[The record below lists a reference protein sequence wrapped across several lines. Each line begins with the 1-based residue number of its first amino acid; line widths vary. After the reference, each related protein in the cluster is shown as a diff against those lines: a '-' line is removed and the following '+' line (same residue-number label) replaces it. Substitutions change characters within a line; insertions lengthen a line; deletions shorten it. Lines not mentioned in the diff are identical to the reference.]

1 MELEQVGATLRSFV
15 SKSGALQAVAAT
27 PLGIVTCD
35 GTGAVFFQET
45 DADEPR
51 EIDVKGVTPAT
62 LDTELKR
69 LPPFVVDE
77 LRGEVHGP
85 LGGLEHVAEG
95 VLSLTR
101 ALGAPSVAM
110 TWPPATDDEIQFV
123 VSGRDG
129 EGVVVVI
136 GDESFTMGEDW
147 PPKRPVV

>member
-1 MELEQVGATLRSFV
+1 MSFVGGARAARRSLKPMELEQVGATLRSFV

-45 DADEPR
+45 DEDEPR
-51 EIDVKGVTPAT
+51 AIDVKDVT
-62 LDTELKR
+62 
-69 LPPFVVDE
+69 
-77 LRGEVHGP
+77 
-85 LGGLEHVAEG
+85 
-95 VLSLTR
+95 
-101 ALGAPSVAM
+101 
-110 TWPPATDDEIQFV
+110 PATDDEIQFV

-147 PPKRPVV
+147 PPKRPVQ